1 MENEKD
7 FDYDILTLYDE
18 EDNAIEYA
26 VIDGVSYNEKM
37 YLALVEAE
45 HLNDEECEFLIL
57 RQDNDGEEDVLSS
70 IEDEDEFNK
79 VMELFD
85 EKLEDYS
92 LTIEE
97 ENED

>member
-7 FDYDILTLYDE
+7 FDYDIITLYDE
-18 EDNAIEYA
+18 ENNETEYA
-26 VIDGVSYNEKM
+26 VIDGVSYNDKM
-37 YLALVEAE
+37 YLALVEAA
-45 HLNDEECEFLIL
+45 HIDDEECEFLIL
-57 RQDNDGEEDVLSS
+57 RQDNDGDEDVLSS

-92 LTIEE
+92 LTVENEE
-97 ENED
+97 E

>member
-7 FDYDILTLYDE
+7 FDYDIITLFDE
-18 EDNAIEYA
+18 ENNETEYA
-26 VIDGVSYNEKM
+26 VIDGVSYNDKM
-37 YLALVEAE
+37 YLALVEAV
-45 HLNDEECEFLIL
+45 HLDDEECEFLIL
-57 RQDNDGEEDVLSS
+57 RQDNDGDEDVLSS

-92 LTIEE
+92 LTVESEE
-97 ENED
+97 E